1 MARVYGTAS
10 TGGSNSFKVGYE
22 IGAWSAVTSSS
33 TTVSA
38 DFQFFV
44 YNQFAVTGDLQTF
57 DVTWAE
63 SGAGTL
69 ALGSISS
76 PFQVQ
81 ITSTSS
87 TNSPSTTERNIGP
100 VRTVTYTYGASE
112 YGSSPGNFTGTITG
126 QGSASGV
133 NGFYTGGP
141 ATLNWTIAIPAR
153 PGGVP
158 TSPSITATANVGA
171 IYVSWSATA
180 DPAITRY
187 DVYRNND
194 PAQLIS
200 SSTATSI
207 NDTVGNN
214 VSAYYVMYAIN
225 DAGTSSAA
233 TSSTVT
239 TPSLP
244 GQPGSLAADTSTFG
258 TIGLTWTASS
268 TTAGYGVTY
277 TIDRTPGGTFVT
289 SSTSYNDTTVA
300 PSTAYTYTVT
310 PSSGVGTGTAASI
323 STTSLGGVVN
333 VWSTATSPASW
344 IKVVPKVRNNANT
357 AWVAGQARARN
368 NTASE
373 WKYGS

>member
-1 MARVYGTAS
+1 MTIEYGAAS
-10 TGGSNSFKVGYE
+10 TGGGAQNFRVGYE
-22 IGAWSAVTSSS
+22 ITSFVDYSTGGAINSGTATASAEIQFYVRNAAAVTNDTQNFAYTSGTATMSGVTS
-33 TTVSA
+33 NSIVNTQTVATDRTIGGPRLVTFNYTT
-38 DFQFFV
+38 
-44 YNQFAVTGDLQTF
+44 
-57 DVTWAE
+57 W
-63 SGAGTL
+63 
-69 ALGSISS
+69 
-76 PFQVQ
+76 
-81 ITSTSS
+81 
-87 TNSPSTTERNIGP
+87 
-100 VRTVTYTYGASE
+100 
-112 YGSSPGNFTGTITG
+112 GSSPGNFTGSITG
-126 QGSASGV
+126 SAFYVGSNCTQTWSI
-133 NGFYTGGP
+133 P
-141 ATLNWTIAIPAR
+141 IPAR

-277 TIDRTPGGTFVT
+277 TIDRTPGGTFT
-289 SSTSYNDTTVA
+289 TASTAYNDTTVA

-333 VWSTATSPASW
+333 VWNGAW
-344 IKVVPKVRNNANT
+344 VKVVPQVRNSANT
-357 AWVAGQARARN
+357 AWVTGQARSRN
-368 NTASE
+368 NTTSE